1 MFIHTLL
8 GPWGFWQVIAMWSNV
23 HVLSPV
29 LVAQKSS
36 PLLGAWITWI
46 PHSQWLTFGK
56 GPSTGT
62 CNFGA
67 RRNGNV
73 QQLSTIHQSEIIQ
86 SYQDFLCKAPLLM
99 SSWVVIFVRMSCPM
113 MSFLWINELPIY
125 SDMGAVLLLDTIGF
139 THINCW
145 VEYRPSKAKGL
156 PNQRLH
162 GHGPLT

>member
-1 MFIHTLL
+1 MTAHLPIFSGGETWLNQSAQDVHPHIVGAMRILAGHSY
-8 GPWGFWQVIAMWSNV
+8 VIQCACPIPGSCC
-23 HVLSPV
+23 S
-29 LVAQKSS
+29 KII

-86 SYQDFLCKAPLLM
+86 SYQDFPCKAPLLM

-113 MSFLWINELPIY
+113 MSFLWINDSYPFIAIWGLFYYWI
-125 SDMGAVLLLDTIGF
+125 LL
-139 THINCW
+139 
-145 VEYRPSKAKGL
+145 GL
-156 PNQRLH
+156 PTLIVE
-162 GHGPLT
+162 